1 MSLLAAWTHDLD
13 PCALHAFG
21 RCLVRWYGL
30 SYVLGFAAAWFLV
43 REMTR
48 RGRTRIDDPA
58 KAADLIFAAAIGAV
72 AGGRLGYVV
81 LYDPELLWTFD
92 ASPPWWG
99 LFMINRGGM
108 ASHGGIAGVIV
119 AAWWFARREKIGFFH
134 ATDLVALAA
143 PAGLFF
149 GRLANFINGELLGR
163 VVAAPGEPAP
173 WWAVRY
179 PQELL
184 TGHAPDLT
192 VEQQVELARIADEIA
207 PTADTAYAKLAAL
220 IDAVQR
226 GAPGVAERLA
236 PLLAA
241 RHPSQ
246 LYQAAAE
253 GLILGAILWIAW
265 ARTRVVGVAGG
276 LFVLVYGALRVAT
289 EHWRLPDDHLAAPE
303 PLGLSRGQWYS
314 LAMIVAG
321 AILLW
326 RALRRNERVE
336 APKAGADDQAAPA
349 S

>member
-13 PCALHAFG
+13 PCAVHAFG

-30 SYVLGFAAAWFLV
+30 SYVASFVAAWLIL
-43 REMTR
+43 RELIR
-48 RGRTRIDDPA
+48 RGRTRMSDPGR
-58 KAADLIFAAAIGAV
+58 AADLVFAGAV
-72 AGGRLGYVV
+72 GAIAGGRIGYVL
-81 LYDPELLWTFD
+81 LYDPQLLWTFGS
-92 ASPPWWG
+92 APPWWG
-99 LFMINRGGM
+99 LLMINRGGM
-108 ASHGGIAGVIV
+108 ASHGGIVGVIV

-163 VVAAPGEPAP
+163 VVAPPGEPAP
-173 WWAVRY
+173 SWAVRY

-184 TGHAPDLT
+184 TGHAPELT
-192 VEQQVELARIADEIA
+192 LGQQAELARLASDVA
-207 PTADTAYAKLAAL
+207 PGADTAYAKLVAVV
-220 IDAVQR
+220 DAVQS

-253 GLILGAILWIAW
+253 GLVLGAVLWIAM
-265 ARTRVVGVAGG
+265 ARTRLVGVVGA

-321 AILLW
+321 VLLLW
-326 RALRRNERVE
+326 RAIKRGERME
-336 APKAGADDQAAPA
+336 APASEASDQAAPA